1 MEQPLRFYARLEFG
15 IAIAA
20 LSYFVVMKGF
30 HAIYPFLYR
39 SMDSDG
45 WMLAVKFLLALILV
59 FPAAFFM
66 GGTVPAMAQ
75 AVIHQADRLGRTGAM
90 LYAVNTLGAA
100 TGVTLAAFVFIPD
113 GGFSFTYS
121 IALVLSVVGG
131 IIAWRMKPGSVLS
144 VAASKSEAVVPM
156 KKNERLSL
164 TLLCFLSGFVMLA
177 LEVVWTR
184 IFAQVHEN
192 SVYSYAITLIVVLV
206 GLTIGSLLSSL
217 VARWV
222 KAPWLALGVMTLL
235 GGILLSLGPALL
247 MRVTQ
252 GLRPVDSLESWGDYV
267 SGMFRMGFRGVGIVA
282 VILGMVFPF
291 LMKLAEQG
299 DAAPGWKLGRL
310 LAINTVGAILG
321 ALCCGFLLLPHWG
334 MWGTLL
340 ALTAMNL
347 TMVYLLPLGWGKS
360 GIIIKAVASVFLLL
374 AFTALDPRGY
384 AIYGNKKG
392 MDDGRLLQAWEGS
405 DGTVTVIER
414 TSGHRVIKVNGGY
427 GLGSTEAYLEQAY
440 QSRIPLHLFPETRTV
455 FFLGLGTGISAGA
468 ALEPEFPSV
477 QRIVSC
483 ELIPEVVDAAK
494 TWIPTEMTN
503 GVFTDPRSEIRIG
516 DGRHMLTASDET
528 YDMINADL
536 FLPYRRGAGSLY
548 SLEHYRVVASRL
560 NEDGVF
566 VQWLPLYQLTE
577 HEFGVIARTMLGV
590 FGEVT
595 MWRNN
600 FQPGLEKVAL
610 IGRKTDKPLAVAP
623 AGKREAML
631 AAVDGLD
638 WQSATPEMVRV
649 SPQAMPFL
657 YAGNLTK
664 SADLFRDFPINT
676 DDKPVIEYQ
685 TPITFR
691 KVAQNDKVIWCV
703 GPRLIS
709 WMDRLMERCPPEQDP
724 LWADHPEES
733 RHLIRAG
740 LAFHR
745 AMVSKV
751 KADTAVMD
759 EEWADFLQEWKAGA
773 R

>member
-1 MEQPLRFYARLEFG
+1 
-15 IAIAA
+15 
-20 LSYFVVMKGF
+20 
-30 HAIYPFLYR
+30 
-39 SMDSDG
+39 
-45 WMLAVKFLLALILV
+45 
-59 FPAAFFM
+59 
-66 GGTVPAMAQ
+66 
-75 AVIHQADRLGRTGAM
+75 
-90 LYAVNTLGAA
+90 
-100 TGVTLAAFVFIPD
+100 
-113 GGFSFTYS
+113 
-121 IALVLSVVGG
+121 
-131 IIAWRMKPGSVLS
+131 
-144 VAASKSEAVVPM
+144 
-156 KKNERLSL
+156 
-164 TLLCFLSGFVMLA
+164 
-177 LEVVWTR
+177 
-184 IFAQVHEN
+184 
-192 SVYSYAITLIVVLV
+192 
-206 GLTIGSLLSSL
+206 
-217 VARWV
+217 
-222 KAPWLALGVMTLL
+222 
-235 GGILLSLGPALL
+235 
-247 MRVTQ
+247 
-252 GLRPVDSLESWGDYV
+252 
-267 SGMFRMGFRGVGIVA
+267 
-282 VILGMVFPF
+282 
-291 LMKLAEQG
+291 
-299 DAAPGWKLGRL
+299 
-310 LAINTVGAILG
+310 
-321 ALCCGFLLLPHWG
+321 
-334 MWGTLL
+334 
-340 ALTAMNL
+340 
-347 TMVYLLPLGWGKS
+347 
-360 GIIIKAVASVFLLL
+360 
-374 AFTALDPRGY
+374 
-384 AIYGNKKG
+384 
-392 MDDGRLLQAWEGS
+392 
-405 DGTVTVIER
+405 VTVIER

-455 FFLGLGTGISAGA
+455 FFLGLGTGISAGS
-468 ALEPEFPSV
+468 ALEPEFPNV
-477 QRIVSC
+477 ERIVSC

-494 TWIPTEMTN
+494 TWIPAEMTN
-503 GVFTDPRSEIRIG
+503 GVFTDPRSEIRIE

-577 HEFGVIARTMLGV
+577 HEFGVIARTMLEV

-610 IGRKTDKPLAVAP
+610 IGRKAGKPLAVAP

-631 AAVDGLD
+631 AAVEGLD

-709 WMDRLMERCPPEQDP
+709 WMDRLMERYPPEQDP

-745 AMVSKV
+745 AMVSKI
-751 KADTAVMD
+751 KGDTAVMD